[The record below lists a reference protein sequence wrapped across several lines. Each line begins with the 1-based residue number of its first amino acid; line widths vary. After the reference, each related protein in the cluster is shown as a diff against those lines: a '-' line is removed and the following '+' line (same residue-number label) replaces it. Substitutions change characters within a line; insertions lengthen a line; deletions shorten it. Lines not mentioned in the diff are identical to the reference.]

1 MKATKEFVGDYMDQ
15 RAQTKLAMK
24 NPNGPLPTGPTPT
37 FASRFADPSHPA
49 SSGSLVSLVT
59 SGHIDLPLP
68 IIGSGSAPARSR
80 GSKSVVQSA
89 LAERQSQ
96 STQGGIPSLINEI
109 YEFAKEFGFEIVA
122 PASPGTRRSS
132 SPSLSSLA
140 ALPNIGPDNLKKFIK
155 KNVLY
160 LMIVNMPTE
169 AEMQNAQRVVAESTS
184 PMTVG
189 MTTKTDTEVYELG
202 TSSEV
207 HELGG

>member
-15 RAQTKLAMK
+15 RAQTKLVCTVNHFVVGRLCSLQQAMK

-155 KNVLY
+155 KV
-160 LMIVNMPTE
+160 
-169 AEMQNAQRVVAESTS
+169 S
-184 PMTVG
+184 
-189 MTTKTDTEVYELG
+189 
-202 TSSEV
+202 
-207 HELGG
+207 